1 MAAVPEARVATPA
14 DAERAAE
21 LLDAF
26 NREFATATPGA
37 PVLADRLR
45 GLLGTEA
52 TFAVLAGRP
61 AVSIGL
67 VTLRTNLWVTR
78 VALLDELY
86 TVPEHRG
93 RGLGTSVLRLA
104 LGEARRRG
112 AGEFEVEVDE
122 PDVDAHRF
130 YARHGLPVR
139 DPATGDRAFM
149 LRLEL

>member
-1 MAAVPEARVATPA
+1 MAIPA

-26 NREFATATPGA
+26 NREFDTATPGVA
-37 PVLADRLR
+37 VLADRLR
-45 GLLGTEA
+45 GLLGTA
-52 TFAVLAGRP
+52 GTFGVLAGRP

-86 TVPEHRG
+86 TAPDQRG
-93 RGLGTSVLRLA
+93 RGLGTAVLHLA
-104 LGEARRRG
+104 LAEARRRG

-139 DPATGDRAFM
+139 DPATGDRAFI
-149 LRLEL
+149 LRMEL